1 MNTPQYRKAY
11 MANLKLETSNNA
23 KNLRANIG
31 TPALTQYIQ
40 NITNS
45 PPKPVQKKK

>member
-1 MNTPQYRKAY
+1 MNSPQFRKAY

-40 NITNS
+40 NIN